1 MANRAAE
8 LILQERDIFQ
18 RNLSMGNGTGA
29 SGSIQLLD
37 NSFVLDMLFS
47 ITQLYHFK
55 NFIFYIS
62 EKLDLKNRDSQEF
75 FHNFWT
81 FFPLAPNVIITR
93 QHYAPI
99 PMMQFIST
107 PSLVMV
113 YTTARDDPIM
123 ELAAQS
129 LRGIRWL
136 KTIFILYPSL
146 KSRDFESSFESFAE
160 FTSEIK
166 DIYDWVWKQQFINT
180 VLVTIKNNV
189 FILEPY
195 PTPSVINKT
204 DTWRPEEFFQ
214 KYAKNMKGYGV
225 RTPILYDLP
234 RVFKSDRPT
243 NKFENNFV
251 HGTSGNLFLGF
262 LDFVNASLVDTTSNM
277 TFDYLNMTN
286 LLDLVS
292 QGVYE
297 TLIHSFTEI
306 TTKYVIS
313 YSYPIGIND
322 CCIMVPYRN
331 QSPADQYM
339 RDALQGNVWL
349 LIILFTLYISVA
361 IWLCSPLRPRDF
373 SAAFLQSIST
383 LTYMTPTFIIRTP
396 TLRMRYLNIVLAIM
410 GIVTS
415 NLYISRMTSYF
426 TTAPPSRQVNTV
438 QDVVDANLRVL
449 MLAVEHER
457 MAKSPLQYPAS
468 YMRQVDIVDKHVIDL
483 HREPF
488 NTTYGYTV
496 SSDRWRFLDMQQHH
510 LQKPIFRLTD
520 ICEGPFYHVYPMH
533 ADSHLRSPMTEYIM
547 IAQQAGLMNHW
558 KREAF
563 WEAVH
568 LKLFQVHIIVEE
580 PMALSLS
587 FFSSML
593 RTWTFGLVVSGMAF
607 AAEMKWYE
615 HVTLRRRPVVKITR
629 KPRSFLRRFMR
640 V

>member
-1 MANRAAE
+1 MDNRAAE
-8 LILQERDIFQ
+8 LILRERDIFP
-18 RNLSMGNGTGA
+18 
-29 SGSIQLLD
+29 SGSENILLLN
-37 NSFVLDMLFS
+37 NSFILEMFFR

-62 EKLDLKNRDSQEF
+62 ERLDLKNKDSQEF
-75 FHNFWT
+75 FHDFWT
-81 FFPLAPNVIITR
+81 YFPLAPNLIITR
-93 QHYAPI
+93 QHHVPI

-113 YTTARDDPIM
+113 FTTAKDDPIM
-123 ELAAQS
+123 EVAAQS

-136 KTIFILYPSL
+136 KTIFILFPSL
-146 KSRDFESSFESFAE
+146 ESRDFDRSPESSAHFSTGITAF
-160 FTSEIK
+160 
-166 DIYDWVWKQQFINT
+166 YDWVWRKQFINT
-180 VLVTIKNNV
+180 LLVTIKDSV
-189 FILEPY
+189 FVLDPY
-195 PTPSVINKT
+195 PTPSVLNKT
-204 DTWRPEEFFQ
+204 GDWKAEDFFQ
-214 KYAKNMKGYGV
+214 KYAKNMRGYLV

-243 NKFENNFV
+243 NRFEKSFV

-262 LDFVNASLVDTTSNM
+262 LEFVNATLVDTSVNM
-277 TFDYLNMTN
+277 TASYLNMTDM
-286 LLDLVS
+286 LDLVS

-306 TTKYVIS
+306 TSKYVVS

-339 RDALQGNVWL
+339 REALQENVWL
-349 LIILFTLYISVA
+349 LIILFTLYITLA
-361 IWLCSPLRPRDF
+361 IWLCSPLRPRDL
-373 SAAFLQSIST
+373 SAAFLQSICT
-383 LTYMTPTFIIRTP
+383 LTYSAPTFIIRTA
-396 TLRMRYLNIVLAIM
+396 TLRMRYLYVVLAIW

-426 TTAPPSRQVNTV
+426 TTAPPPRQVNTV
-438 QDVVDANLRVL
+438 QDVVEANLRIKMV
-449 MLAVEHER
+449 AVEHEQ

-468 YMRQVDIVDKHVIDL
+468 YMRQVDVVDKHMLDL

-488 NTTYGYTV
+488 NTSFGYTV

-510 LQKPIFRLTD
+510 LRKPIFRLTD
-520 ICEGPFYHVYPMH
+520 ICEGPFYHVFPMH
-533 ADSHLRSPMTEYIM
+533 QDSHLRSPMTEYIM

-568 LKLFQVHIIVEE
+568 LHRIQVHLFDEE
-580 PMALSLS
+580 PMALTLE
-587 FFSSML
+587 FFASIL
-593 RTWTFGLVVSGMAF
+593 RTWTCGLIISGLAF
-607 AAEMKWYE
+607 AAEMKWHE
-615 HVTLRRRPVVKITR
+615 HVTLKRRPVIGLSR
-629 KPRSFLRRFMR
+629 KPRSFLRRFMKL
-640 V
+640 

>member
-1 MANRAAE
+1 MDNRAAE
-8 LILQERDIFQ
+8 LILRERDIFP
-18 RNLSMGNGTGA
+18 
-29 SGSIQLLD
+29 SGSENILLLN
-37 NSFVLDMLFS
+37 NSFVLEMFFR

-62 EKLDLKNRDSQEF
+62 ERLDLKNKDSQEF
-75 FHNFWT
+75 FHDFWT
-81 FFPLAPNVIITR
+81 YFPLAPNLIITR
-93 QHYAPI
+93 QHHVAI

-113 YTTARDDPIM
+113 FTTAKDDPIM
-123 ELAAQS
+123 EVAAQS

-136 KTIFILYPSL
+136 KTIFILFPSL
-146 KSRDFESSFESFAE
+146 ESRDFDSNPESYAQFSAGITAFYE
-160 FTSEIK
+160 
-166 DIYDWVWKQQFINT
+166 WVWKKQFINT
-180 VLVTIKNNV
+180 LLVTIKDSV
-189 FILEPY
+189 FVLDPY
-195 PTPSVINKT
+195 PTPSVVNKT
-204 DTWRPEEFFQ
+204 SDWRAEDFFQ
-214 KYAKNMKGYGV
+214 KYAKNMKGYEV

-243 NKFENNFV
+243 NRFEKSFV

-262 LDFVNASLVDTTSNM
+262 LEFVNATLVDTSVNM
-277 TFDYLNMTN
+277 TASYLNMTD

-306 TTKYVIS
+306 TTKYVVS

-339 RDALQGNVWL
+339 REALQENVWL
-349 LIILFTLYISVA
+349 LIILFTLYITLA
-361 IWLCSPLRPRDF
+361 IWLCSPLRPRDL
-373 SAAFLQSIST
+373 SAAFLQSICT
-383 LTYMTPTFIIRTP
+383 LTYSAPTFIIRTP
-396 TLRMRYLNIVLAIM
+396 TLRMRYLYVVLAIW

-426 TTAPPSRQVNTV
+426 TTAPPPRQVNTV
-438 QDVVDANLRVL
+438 QDVVEANLRIK

-457 MAKSPLQYPAS
+457 MSKSPLQYPAS
-468 YMRQVDIVDKHVIDL
+468 YMHQVDLVDKHMLDL

-488 NTTYGYTV
+488 NTSFGYTV
-496 SSDRWRFLDMQQHH
+496 SSDRWRFLDMQQLH
-510 LQKPIFRLTD
+510 LRKPIFRLTD
-520 ICEGPFYHVYPMH
+520 ICEGPFYHVFPMH
-533 ADSHLRSPMTEYIM
+533 QDSHLRSPMTEYIM

-568 LKLFQVHIIVEE
+568 LHRIQVHMFDEE
-580 PMALSLS
+580 PMALTLN
-587 FFSSML
+587 FFASIL
-593 RTWTFGLVVSGMAF
+593 RTWTFGLILAGLAF
-607 AAEMKWYE
+607 AAEMKWHE
-615 HVTLRRRPVVKITR
+615 HVTLKRRPVIGLSR
-629 KPRSFLRRFMR
+629 KPRSFLRRFMKL
-640 V
+640 